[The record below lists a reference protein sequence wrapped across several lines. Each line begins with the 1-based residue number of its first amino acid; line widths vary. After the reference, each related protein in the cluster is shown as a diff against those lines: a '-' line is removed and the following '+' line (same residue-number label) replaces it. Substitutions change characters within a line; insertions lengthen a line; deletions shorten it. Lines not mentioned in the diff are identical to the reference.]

1 MLSNV
6 SNNTVHNAGLLASRY
21 PDHGKGEAEAREPR
35 IVTGHKVYQVNI
47 IYIIDHVNIPQFFRH
62 NLAIQ
67 SRMLL
72 SNAHHVP
79 GGGGRPG
86 DAAVRGQ
93 APGQHGPHVETGG
106 QGKETVS

>member
-1 MLSNV
+1 MICVLSNV

-35 IVTGHKVYQVNI
+35 IVTGHKVYQVI
-47 IYIIDHVNIPQFFRH
+47 IVAEILSLFAIILFNTP
-62 NLAIQ
+62 N
-67 SRMLL
+67 
-72 SNAHHVP
+72 VP

-86 DAAVRGQ
+86 DAAVRGE

-106 QGKETVS
+106 REKETMPLMT